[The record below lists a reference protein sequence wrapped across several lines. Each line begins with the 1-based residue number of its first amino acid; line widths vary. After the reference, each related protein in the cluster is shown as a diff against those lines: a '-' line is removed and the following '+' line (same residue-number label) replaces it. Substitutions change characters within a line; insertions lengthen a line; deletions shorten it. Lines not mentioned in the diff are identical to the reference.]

1 MDLVYYNPSDRAEM
15 FFHPLSDQ
23 DGLESLWCCDHDV
36 WGALCLS
43 RSGANRG
50 VSVSDL
56 DFDVK
61 IFSHLLKSAEKV
73 SVECPEW
80 GHVEYG
86 DSSRLSFR
94 SGFDEPVQYREDG
107 GKGLAGSCWSD
118 K

>member
-1 MDLVYYNPSDRAEM
+1 MDLVYYDPPNRAEM

-23 DGLESLWCCDHDV
+23 DCLKSLRCRDHNV
-36 WGALCLS
+36 RRALCLS
-43 RSGANRG
+43 RSRANRS
-50 VSVSDL
+50 VSVSNL

-61 IFSHLLKSAEKV
+61 ILSHLLKSAEKV

-94 SGFDEPVQYREDG
+94 SGFDEPVQYGEDG
-107 GKGLAGSCWSD
+107 GEGLAGSCRS
-118 K
+118 